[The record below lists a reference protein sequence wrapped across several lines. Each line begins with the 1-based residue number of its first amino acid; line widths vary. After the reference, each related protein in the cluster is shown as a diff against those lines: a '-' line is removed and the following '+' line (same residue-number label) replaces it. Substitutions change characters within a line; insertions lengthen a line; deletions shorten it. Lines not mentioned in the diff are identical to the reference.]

1 MYRAYCHLIVKQP
14 AAAGSVLTHP
24 VAITEASDRT
34 NVNVGA
40 YCLLQTGSHIVVS
53 TADLKQAGNQVS
65 YSARIPKTY
74 SSGWAYPT
82 LNLIN

>member
-24 VAITEASDRT
+24 VAITEVNAKT
-34 NVNVGA
+34 NVSVGV
-40 YCLLQTGSHIVVS
+40 YCLLQMGSHTVVS